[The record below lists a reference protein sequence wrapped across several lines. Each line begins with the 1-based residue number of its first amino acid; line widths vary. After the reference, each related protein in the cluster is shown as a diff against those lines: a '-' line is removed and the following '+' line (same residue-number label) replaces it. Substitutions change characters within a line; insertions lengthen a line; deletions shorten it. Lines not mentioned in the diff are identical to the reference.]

1 MATTWPETAGVT
13 RTPKG
18 CQQWQKN
25 IRQVICGNAKWHALK
40 KAKPPISSG
49 NPKSVYS
56 DMEVFTD
63 CKRFWVVR
71 LVRDS
76 RSREGKPARD
86 WDKPKEWCCSSA
98 SYSSC
103 IIYRKK
109 QNNAGISPG
118 LSGRNGE
125 KAHEAWNT
133 SIHVDIKA
141 FKKKLMIKRSVWRF
155 CLTI

>member
-1 MATTWPETAGVT
+1 MATTWPETASVT

-25 IRQVICGNAKWHALK
+25 IRQVICGNAKWHAFK

-49 NPKSVYS
+49 NPKSGYS

-63 CKRFWVVR
+63 CKRFWVGR

-125 KAHEAWNT
+125 KEIT
-133 SIHVDIKA
+133 
-141 FKKKLMIKRSVWRF
+141 MYCRSCCIYKFRRF
-155 CLTI
+155 YCLQDQADLLILLCW